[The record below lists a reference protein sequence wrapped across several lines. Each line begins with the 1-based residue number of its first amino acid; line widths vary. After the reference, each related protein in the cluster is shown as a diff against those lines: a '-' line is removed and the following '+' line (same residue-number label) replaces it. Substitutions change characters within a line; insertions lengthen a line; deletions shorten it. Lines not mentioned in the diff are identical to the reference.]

1 MADSLSDTNSVRGS
15 SLRSPFSFSRPHHSC
30 CAARREPLSAIST
43 TLCTFGASGGKVT
56 FASINPTE
64 SPVPAKIRPCH
75 RHDVN
80 GRASHS
86 RTPPRRLERGPP
98 ATETGWVA
106 VATTID
112 ASCER
117 SVIRLGLAGRS
128 ASRRV
133 PDRAAAAAIVVRG
146 RSQATTIG
154 LAWYL
159 IDTGRDANAAW
170 RRQRFRP
177 RSSRH
182 RPEKVRPFDGDVAL
196 VPGEISLRHAG
207 AHSRGAALGGR
218 HFRNLP
224 WPLSVGKLGALS
236 GRQRSQK
243 DNLFV
248 LSA

>member
-1 MADSLSDTNSVRGS
+1 M
-15 SLRSPFSFSRPHHSC
+15 
-30 CAARREPLSAIST
+30 
-43 TLCTFGASGGKVT
+43 
-56 FASINPTE
+56 
-64 SPVPAKIRPCH
+64 
-75 RHDVN
+75 
-80 GRASHS
+80 
-86 RTPPRRLERGPP
+86 
-98 ATETGWVA
+98 
-106 VATTID
+106 
-112 ASCER
+112 
-117 SVIRLGLAGRS
+117 
-128 ASRRV
+128 
-133 PDRAAAAAIVVRG
+133 
-146 RSQATTIG
+146 
-154 LAWYL
+154 
-159 IDTGRDANAAW
+159 DTGRDANAAW

-236 GRQRSQK
+236 GRERSQK